1 MSRSFKL
8 LALVSGVSVLG
19 ACASTPGATY
29 SSGGEVDLAPSRA
42 AMLRQDMRK
51 LWSDHVVWTRGVIV
65 AAAEN
70 DPSLQTQLDRLMN
83 NQEAIGNAIAPYY
96 GNDAGAKLTSLL
108 KDHIKFAVDV
118 VSAAKAGDASKQ
130 AEADKRWL
138 DNAADIATF
147 LAGAN
152 PNWQRQALLDM
163 LNQHLALTTTEAVD
177 RLQHN
182 WTDDVAT
189 FDKVYEQAMMMADA
203 LSDGIVKQFPTK
215 V

>member
-1 MSRSFKL
+1 M
-8 LALVSGVSVLG
+8 LA
-19 ACASTPGATY
+19 ACATTPGATY
-29 SSGGEVDLAPSRA
+29 TSAGDVDLAPSRA

-65 AAAEN
+65 AAAED
-70 DPSLQTQLDRLMN
+70 DPSLQTQLARLMR
-83 NQEAIGNAIAPYY
+83 NQEDLGNAIAPYY

-108 KDHIKFAVDV
+108 KDHIQIAVDLV
-118 VSAAKAGDASKQ
+118 TAAKAGDAAKQ
-130 AEADKRWL
+130 ADADKRWH
-138 DNAADIATF
+138 DNAADLATF

-163 LNQHLALTTTEAVD
+163 LNQHLALTTTEAVN

-182 WTDDVAT
+182 WTDDVST
-189 FDKVYEQAMMMADA
+189 FDKVYAQAMMMADA
-203 LSDGIVKQFPTK
+203 LTDGIVKQFPTK